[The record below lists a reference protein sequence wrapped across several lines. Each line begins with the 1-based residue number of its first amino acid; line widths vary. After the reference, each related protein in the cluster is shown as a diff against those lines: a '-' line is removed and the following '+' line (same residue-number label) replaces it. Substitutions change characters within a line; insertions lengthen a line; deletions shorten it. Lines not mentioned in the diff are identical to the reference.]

1 MKDNSFDFIK
11 DKFENSGVNAPDD
24 INEQLVL
31 DKLEGDVPELT
42 VLPPKQSKKKLVAG
56 ISAVAAAAVITA
68 GALVF
73 TSVLNQQ
80 TVAKPELKEQHI
92 VAGLRGFKSRDEVKD
107 TMRTVLKI
115 NDNYFGGNYLN
126 NGMAAGD
133 EEAYYEKYA
142 ADSAASG
149 TSGSSSG
156 SSWGNSFDGSA
167 VIPNAGA
174 STHNS
179 TYVQHTGVDEADSAK
194 TNGKYIFYLED
205 SGYYKNT
212 IAVFSAEGEKTERIA
227 EVSRPDHGFFIEFF
241 MYSDRLVTVSKLS
254 DDYYSYP
261 SKTQIDVYDVSDA
274 KSVKH
279 LDSFFQS
286 GSYVS
291 SRMIGGKIYLVTND
305 YFIDEDY
312 LPTVGSPKTAS
323 GDSAV
328 TNNVPVENIF
338 SVDTPMN
345 NSFLV
350 ISVMDTDKG
359 SRDTATKAI
368 IGSGDDIYCN
378 QQNLYVTALEYSETY
393 YGNLVDYAFN
403 NNVVYDDD
411 VYLEKGEQS
420 SSAQSDG
427 DTEEYSVD
435 SDGYKVDG
443 DGFYHNDNEGKIY
456 YGAYAPGDEP
466 EPFAQWEPEHTLII
480 KVSLENGIDFTAS
493 GNVEGTVNN
502 QYSLDESGGN
512 LRVATTSYDREYN
525 ETNHLFILDKNL
537 KQLGSVK
544 DFAKNE
550 TIRAVRY
557 INDTAYVITY
567 METDPL
573 FVIDLSNPSA
583 PQIKGEV
590 KISGFSTMLVPVD
603 DHTLLG
609 IGYHTN
615 DASSE
620 GIDWNTQNALK
631 LVTFDVTDMS
641 SPKVLDTKIFPNC
654 SSEVQYNPKALLV
667 NFERGDYSIP
677 YNYYKDYEYR
687 DGAYRDSETP
697 ESRCGLIN
705 FRIDGGR
712 INVIQ
717 DYTSKKFTSQY
728 DTVTRCVYIGDYMYL
743 IGEHYSL
750 LDYYSS
756 DSSGATGT
764 DSDYYRPSEEIYAD
778 IEAVKY
784 V

>member
-42 VLPPKQSKKKLVAG
+42 VLPPKQSKKKLAAG

-80 TVAKPELKEQHI
+80 TVAKPELKEQHV
-92 VAGLRGFKSRDEVKD
+92 VAGLRGFKNREEVKD
-107 TMRTVLKI
+107 TMRTVLKVS
-115 NDNYFGGNYLN
+115 NCDYGYSYLN
-126 NGMAAGD
+126 NGRGGGD

-142 ADSAASG
+142 ADSAAAG
-149 TSGSSSG
+149 TSGSSF
-156 SSWGNSFDGSA
+156 GNSFDGSA

-205 SGYYKNT
+205 SGYTNT
-212 IAVFSAEGEKTERIA
+212 IAVFSAEGEKTERVA
-227 EVSRPDHGFFIEFF
+227 EVSRPENALFIEF
-241 MYSDRLVTVSKLS
+241 YLYGDRVVTVSNVFK
-254 DDYYSYP
+254 DNYYYS
-261 SKTQIDVYDVSDA
+261 STTQIDVYDASDI
-274 KSVKH
+274 KSIKH
-279 LDSFFQS
+279 VDSFFQS
-286 GSYVS
+286 GSYIS
-291 SRMIGGKIYLVTND
+291 SRMIGGRIYLVTND
-305 YFIDEDY
+305 YFSSDDY
-312 LPTVGSPKTAS
+312 LPTVGTPETAS

-328 TNNVPVENIF
+328 ANTVPVDNIF

-359 SRDTATKAI
+359 SRDTLTKAI

-393 YGNLVDYAFN
+393 YGNLVDYALN

-435 SDGYKVDG
+435 SDGYTVDS

-456 YGAYAPGDEP
+456 YGAYVPGDEP

-493 GNVEGTVNN
+493 GTVEGTVNN

-525 ETNHLFILDKNL
+525 DTNHLFVLDKNL

-573 FVIDLSNPSA
+573 FVIDLSNPAA

-677 YNYYKDYEYR
+677 YNYFKDFEYE
-687 DGAYRDSETP
+687 DGAFRSYGVP
-697 ESRCGLIN
+697 ESKCGLVN
-705 FRIDGGR
+705 FRVDNGK

-764 DSDYYRPSEEIYAD
+764 NSDYYNPSEEISAD

>member
-42 VLPPKQSKKKLVAG
+42 VLPPKQSKKKLFAG

-80 TVAKPELKEQHI
+80 TVAKPEMKEQHI
-92 VAGLRGFKSRDEVKD
+92 VAGLRGFKNREEVKD

-115 NDNYFGGNYLN
+115 NDNHFGGNYLN
-126 NGMAAGD
+126 GDLYAGD
-133 EEAYYEKYA
+133 EEAYYEKYS
-142 ADSAASG
+142 ADSAADG
-149 TSGSSSG
+149 ASGSSA
-156 SSWGNSFDGSA
+156 GNSVSDSA
-167 VIPNAGA
+167 VIPNTGA
-174 STHNS
+174 AATHNS

-212 IAVFSAEGEKTERIA
+212 IAVFSAEGEKTQRVA
-227 EVSRPDHGFFIEFF
+227 EVSRPENALFIEF
-241 MYSDRLVTVSKLS
+241 YLYGDRVVTVSKLFKNVY
-254 DDYYSYP
+254 DYGST
-261 SKTQIDVYDVSDA
+261 TQIDVYDASDI
-274 KSVKH
+274 KSIKH
-279 LDSFFQS
+279 VDSFFQS

-291 SRMIGGKIYLVTND
+291 SRMIGGRIYLVTND
-305 YFIDEDY
+305 FFTDEDY

-328 TNNVPVENIF
+328 TNTVPVENIF
-338 SVDTPMN
+338 SVDTPLN

-378 QQNLYVTALEYSETY
+378 QQNLYVTALEFSDTY
-393 YGNLVDYAFN
+393 YGNLVDYAFKN
-403 NNVVYDDD
+403 NIIYDEDI
-411 VYLEKGEQS
+411 VMEKGAQS
-420 SSAQSDG
+420 SDAASNDV
-427 DTEEYSVD
+427 TEEYSVD
-435 SDGYKVDG
+435 SDGYTVDD

-456 YGAYAPGDEP
+456 YGAYAPDDEP
-466 EPFAQWEPEHTLII
+466 EVFAQWEPEHTLII

-493 GNVEGTVNN
+493 GTVEGTVNN

-512 LRVATTSYDREYN
+512 LRVATTSYDKEYN
-525 ETNHLFILDKNL
+525 ETNHLFVLDKNL

-590 KISGFSTMLVPVD
+590 KISGFSTMLVPVE

-620 GIDWNTQNALK
+620 VFDLNTQNALK

-654 SSEVQYNPKALLV
+654 TSEVQYNPKALLV

-677 YNYYKDYEYR
+677 YDYYKSYVYTN
-687 DGAYRDSETP
+687 GAFGDNKVPET
-697 ESRCGLIN
+697 RCGLIN

-717 DYTSKKFTSQY
+717 DYTSKKFTKRY
-728 DTVTRCVYIGDYMYL
+728 DDVLRCVYIGDYMYL
-743 IGEHYSL
+743 IGEHNYFME
-750 LDYYSS
+750 YYSS
-756 DSSGATGT
+756 VATGT
-764 DSDYYRPSEEIYAD
+764 ASDYYRPSEDIYAD